1 MADDY
6 ENEAVEEEEIAAPVV
21 VAEDD
26 DDGRSKMNVFWNS
39 GMLAH
44 NAGEGVFD
52 TLYDPGFL
60 AVLDNHPEN
69 PERIINIVS
78 ILKKGP
84 IAPYIRWHD
93 GVPAELEQLTSFH
106 SPAYIRDLLDANKA
120 GGKVLC
126 EGTQLNPGSWKAALL
141 AAGTTMTAMQYVV
154 EGHGKLAYALVRP
167 PGHHAQPT
175 QADGYCFLN
184 NAGVAV
190 QLAIDSGVK
199 KIAVVDIDVHYG
211 NGTAEGFYDRD
222 DVFTISLHMPHGSW
236 GDSHPQSGL
245 PDEVGKGAGI
255 GYNLNIPLPNGTG
268 DKGYEYA
275 LRELVIPALAHFKPE
290 ILVVTFGQDA
300 SVLDPNGRQC
310 ITAEGYRTLGRI
322 LAEEADK
329 HADGRLLLVQEGG
342 YHVTYSA
349 YCAHFMVEGLL
360 KLPENLLDDLQPS
373 TLEDEEFI
381 AAKVEEIKQTFTDA
395 VAAAKKGV
403 KT

>member
-6 ENEAVEEEEIAAPVV
+6 ENEAVEEEESAAPVV
-21 VAEDD
+21 VTEDD
-26 DDGRSKMNVFWNS
+26 DDGQLQNERLLELW
-39 GMLAH
+39 
-44 NAGEGVFD
+44 NAGAQRRRGVGRSIA
-52 TLYDPGFL
+52 T
-60 AVLDNHPEN
+60 
-69 PERIINIVS
+69 ERIINTVS
-78 ILKKGP
+78 IPKKGP

-106 SPAYIRDLLDANKA
+106 PPAYIRDLLDANKA

-141 AAGTTMTAMQYVV
+141 AAGTTMTAMQYIV

-190 QLAIDSGVK
+190 Q
-199 KIAVVDIDVHYG
+199 
-211 NGTAEGFYDRD
+211 
-222 DVFTISLHMPHGSW
+222 
-236 GDSHPQSGL
+236 
-245 PDEVGKGAGI
+245 
-255 GYNLNIPLPNGTG
+255 
-268 DKGYEYA
+268 
-275 LRELVIPALAHFKPE
+275 
-290 ILVVTFGQDA
+290 
-300 SVLDPNGRQC
+300 LDPNGRQC

-349 YCAHFMVEGLL
+349 YCAHFM
-360 KLPENLLDDLQPS
+360 
-373 TLEDEEFI
+373 
-381 AAKVEEIKQTFTDA
+381 AAF
-395 VAAAKKGV
+395 
-403 KT
+403 KTT